1 MNIVCV
7 SPARLLSAAQHAL
20 WPLETE
26 NNINIVKRIRLQN
39 GVNGFE
45 KPEKKVKTG
54 IKWSCRKC
62 TGTFSISVY
71 SVAAPD
77 HRDKLPFFGAEMPP
91 DAKGIH

>member
-1 MNIVCV
+1 MNTGFV
-7 SPARLLSAAQHAL
+7 SPARLLSAAQPAL

-54 IKWSCRKC
+54 IK
-62 TGTFSISVY
+62 IELQEM
-71 SVAAPD
+71 
-77 HRDKLPFFGAEMPP
+77 HRDLLDIRPFRRSPGSQRQAALFWC
-91 DAKGIH
+91 

>member
-1 MNIVCV
+1 MNAGFV
-7 SPARLLSAAQHAL
+7 SPARLLSAGQPAL
-20 WPLETE
+20 WPLEAE

-45 KPEKKVKTG
+45 KPEKKTKTG

-62 TGTFSISVY
+62 TGTFSISVH
-71 SVAAPD
+71 SIAAPD